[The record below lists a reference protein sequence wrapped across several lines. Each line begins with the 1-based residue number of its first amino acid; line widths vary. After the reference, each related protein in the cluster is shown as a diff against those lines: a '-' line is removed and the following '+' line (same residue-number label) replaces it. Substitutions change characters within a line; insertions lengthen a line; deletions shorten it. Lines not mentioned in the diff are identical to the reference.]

1 MVATNRGWAL
11 FNEDVPD
18 TEHRTTGCRAWKGS
32 ARNIKAMA
40 EADRFPAGSGPSIA
54 RIRSGTALEEMTPVW
69 RVRSRRAG
77 DAYPVGA
84 VRGAGASR
92 AAGAF
97 NPTRPGS
104 FRQCGETQARNKLVY
119 TVAATVPL
127 SCVSAGM
134 FVPCRPVVVA
144 QEHARGSGT
153 AANLLALSPTLNPQ
167 PSQNPE

>member
-1 MVATNRGWAL
+1 LQRIVGGRFLTRTCRIPNTGRRVVVRGKDQLEILKRWRK
-11 FNEDVPD
+11 
-18 TEHRTTGCRAWKGS
+18 RTV
-32 ARNIKAMA
+32 
-40 EADRFPAGSGPSIA
+40 FPAGSGPSIA